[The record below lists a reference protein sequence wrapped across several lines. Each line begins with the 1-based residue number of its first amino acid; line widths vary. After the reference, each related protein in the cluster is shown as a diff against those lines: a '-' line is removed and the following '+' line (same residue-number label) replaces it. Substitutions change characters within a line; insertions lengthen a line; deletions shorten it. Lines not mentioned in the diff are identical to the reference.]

1 MVTWLGSYVYWHIL
15 HPHLKNYI
23 KELSFYW
30 QTLNSPEADNHLIS
44 TFCTYTN
51 CLGLIDVLSAND
63 RAEIA
68 GCILLAWKPFWTY
81 QYCQKDELWKVKSL
95 PFCIPAA
102 RRRFPFMAKLNARR
116 RRESSYSLTVSEY
129 FVRPN
134 QFSQEQNYQRP
145 NQQVFQTSS
154 FLRSKAVPI
163 GNHIDHSK

>member
-95 PFCIPAA
+95 PALYSCSPKKVPLYGQAYPYRPCIGSTSRACQLRETEA
-102 RRRFPFMAKLNARR
+102 RIVLF
-116 RRESSYSLTVSEY
+116 SYCQRILCTV
-129 FVRPN
+129 
-134 QFSQEQNYQRP
+134 QL
-145 NQQVFQTSS
+145 VFTRAE
-154 FLRSKAVPI
+154 LLKA
-163 GNHIDHSK
+163 